1 MKKIILIIFSLS
13 YILYSQEVLCQ
24 YEKLNEGYYQNN
36 FAFQIKGETE
46 VLLDDKTRVDIVTD
60 TFAIEVD
67 FAEKWAESIGQSRYY
82 SLKLNKKA
90 GILLVINPLT
100 DEKYLKRLISSIIT
114 ENVTVWLW
122 DYTTDKWCRVQ
133 TRIEYTYK
141 FK

>member
-1 MKKIILIIFSLS
+1 MKKITLISLLTLS
-13 YILYSQEVLCQ
+13 YIFLSQEVFCQ
-24 YEKLNEGYYQNN
+24 YEKLNESYYQNN
-36 FAFQIKGETE
+36 FAIQIKGETE
-46 VLLDDKTRVDIVTD
+46 VILDDKTRVDIVTD

-82 SLKLNKKA
+82 SIKLNKKT

-100 DEKYLKRLISSIIT
+100 EEKYLKRLITTTYGDIT
-114 ENVTVWLW
+114 IWLW

-133 TRIEYTYK
+133 TQIEYSYK